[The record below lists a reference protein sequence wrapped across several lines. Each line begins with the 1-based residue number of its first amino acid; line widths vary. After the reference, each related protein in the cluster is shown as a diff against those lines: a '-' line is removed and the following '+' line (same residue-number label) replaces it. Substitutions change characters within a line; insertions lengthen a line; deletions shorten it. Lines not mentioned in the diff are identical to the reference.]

1 MGLSQKLEKNFLKAF
16 LWQVQELTYLLLSKV
31 NVILFVPF
39 LSLLFDYG
47 KQLAVPTFLPSI

>member
-1 MGLSQKLEKNFLKAF
+1 MGLSQKHEKIVLKAF
-16 LWQVQELTYLLLSKV
+16 LWQVQELTYLFLSKV

-47 KQLAVPTFLPSI
+47 KQLTVSIFLPSI

>member
-1 MGLSQKLEKNFLKAF
+1 MNLKQKLEFFFLKAF

-47 KQLAVPTFLPSI
+47 KQPEVPAFLPSI